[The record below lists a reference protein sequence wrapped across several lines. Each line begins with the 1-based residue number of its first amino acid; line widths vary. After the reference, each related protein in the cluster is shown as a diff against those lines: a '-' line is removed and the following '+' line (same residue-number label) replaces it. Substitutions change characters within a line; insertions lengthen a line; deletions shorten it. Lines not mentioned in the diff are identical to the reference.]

1 MLVAKEMSI
10 SRAAQKAFVSQQ
22 CVSDHIKRMEQ
33 HYGVKL
39 FTRKPR
45 FQLTEAGASMFASL
59 QKIQALE
66 MSLQNHMSEYASGC
80 RGSFTM
86 GISASRAQ
94 VILPRVM
101 PRYCRAF
108 PNVEVR
114 FFLNDTVVLEENLR
128 KGEVDLFLGVNTR
141 YSDDLDYRRLC
152 EDDLCFMISRG
163 LLREYFGEDSS
174 ACLAEHLGNH
184 LKMRAKEKYGKANV
198 HAKMEVD
205 LREFAG
211 IPFIKSYPTSV
222 MNSILQR
229 YLDGNHIS
237 LYEPYQISD
246 TETQI
251 LLCAQGVGAAIG
263 PRMLFSRIDA
273 HNLNCAENEYIYVLP
288 VKGLTETLRI
298 DLVTRKGMEM
308 PAFVRAFEEMVVEE
322 VGGKKGERWM
332 KARGNRWGEKE

>member
-1 MLVAKEMSI
+1 MQANQEIFMLVAKEMSI

-66 MSLQNHMSEYASGC
+66 MSLQNHMAEYASGC

-163 LLREYFGEDSS
+163 LLREYLGEGYEES
-174 ACLAEHLGNH
+174 N
-184 LKMRAKEKYGKANV
+184 AN
-198 HAKMEVD
+198 AKMEVD

-222 MNSILQR
+222 MNSILRR
-229 YLDGNHIS
+229 YLDENHIS

-322 VGGKKGERWM
+322 VGGKIGERWM
-332 KARGNRWGEKE
+332 KARGNRQGEKE

>member
-1 MLVAKEMSI
+1 MQANQEIFMLVAKEMSI

-141 YSDDLDYRRLC
+141 YSDDLCYRRLC
-152 EDDLCFMISRG
+152 EDDLCFMISRRLCG
-163 LLREYFGEDSS
+163 SIWGKDM
-174 ACLAEHLGNH
+174 GNP
-184 LKMRAKEKYGKANV
+184 MR
-198 HAKMEVD
+198 
-205 LREFAG
+205 
-211 IPFIKSYPTSV
+211 
-222 MNSILQR
+222 
-229 YLDGNHIS
+229 
-237 LYEPYQISD
+237 
-246 TETQI
+246 
-251 LLCAQGVGAAIG
+251 
-263 PRMLFSRIDA
+263 
-273 HNLNCAENEYIYVLP
+273 
-288 VKGLTETLRI
+288 
-298 DLVTRKGMEM
+298 TRKW
-308 PAFVRAFEEMVVEE
+308 
-322 VGGKKGERWM
+322 KWI
-332 KARGNRWGEKE
+332 